1 MKHYRLNRPGSID
14 GLEVVEM
21 PTPDPG
27 PGQVLVRIR
36 AASLN
41 YRDYMT
47 VVGLYAG
54 PARSGLVP
62 LSDGAGEVAALGA
75 GATRFAIGDRVCP
88 TFCPDWI
95 AGPLTEAVTTRALGG
110 TLDGVLADYVVV
122 PEAALVA
129 IPAHLSFE
137 EAATLPCAAVTAWHS
152 LVEVG
157 GVKAGD
163 TVLVQGTGGVSVF
176 ALQFAKVLGARVI
189 GTSSSDAKL
198 AKAKSLGLDEAINYR
213 TTPEWQDVARAL
225 TGGVGVDHVVE
236 VGGAGTLQ
244 RSIQAV
250 RMGGSIG
257 VIGVLTGKAEIDPTA
272 ILRRRVGLRGIYVGS
287 RAMFEAMNRAIALHE
302 IRPVVDRVFAFAEA
316 KEAWRHMEGAGHF
329 GKIVVR
335 V

>member
-1 MKHYRLNRPGSID
+1 M
-14 GLEVVEM
+14 
-21 PTPDPG
+21 
-27 PGQVLVRIR
+27 
-36 AASLN
+36 
-41 YRDYMT
+41 
-47 VVGLYAG
+47 
-54 PARSGLVP
+54 
-62 LSDGAGEVAALGA
+62 
-75 GATRFAIGDRVCP
+75 
-88 TFCPDWI
+88 
-95 AGPLTEAVTTRALGG
+95 
-110 TLDGVLADYVVV
+110 V

-198 AKAKSLGLDEAINYR
+198 AEAKSLGLDEAINYR

-236 VGGAGTLQ
+236 SRRRRHAA
-244 RSIQAV
+244 AV
-250 RMGGSIG
+250 DSGRLHGWFDRG

-272 ILRRRVGLRGIYVGS
+272 ILAPPRRFARHLCRVTRDVRGDEPRHRAPRDPAGGRPGVRLRGS
-287 RAMFEAMNRAIALHE
+287 E
-302 IRPVVDRVFAFAEA
+302 
-316 KEAWRHMEGAGHF
+316 EAWRHMEGAGHF